1 MSFSILLKKKVS
13 LKSSDKLFLATY
25 RANIPLTV
33 IFEITR
39 DCNLACRH
47 CYIPSADRKLKGLPT
62 EKVKKI
68 LRDAARA
75 GAMYVIFTGGEIF
88 LRRDIFEIIAFAKNL
103 RFDVRLFTNAT
114 LLDAKKIRR
123 IAGLGVSAV
132 ETSLYGAASAHDFIT
147 RSAGSH
153 AKTVLAIDGLLGS
166 GVRAVVKTPLMK
178 TNFSERSWLLSF
190 AKKREILCRFDPLLA
205 PSDDGGKGNL
215 RLRLGPAELETVYR
229 EFGPQVPPDLLR
241 DVSAPRPRREK
252 LVYCGAGR
260 NFAAVSCDGILYPCL
275 QLKIPLGDLKEKSFG
290 SIWKA
295 GSPEEPLAFI
305 RRAELDDNSPCASCL
320 HLEYCQRCPGLALLE
335 EGDIAAAP
343 SVSCLSS
350 QVRRKVSRRV

>member
-1 MSFSILLKKKVS
+1 M
-13 LKSSDKLFLATY
+13 KSSDKLFLASY

-33 IFEITR
+33 IFELTR

-47 CYIPSADRKLKGLPT
+47 CYIPSADRKLKNLPT

-68 LRDAARA
+68 LREAARA

-88 LRRDIFEIIAFAKNL
+88 LRRDVFEIIAFAKNL

-132 ETSLYGAASAHDFIT
+132 ETSLYGAAAAHDFIT

-153 AKTVLAIDGLLGS
+153 AKTVLAIDGLLES
-166 GVRAVVKTPLMK
+166 GVRVVVKTPLMK
-178 TNFSERSWLLSF
+178 TNFGERSWLLSF
-190 AKKREILCRFDPLLA
+190 AKKRKILCRFDPLLA
-205 PSDDGGKGNL
+205 PSDDGGRENL
-215 RLRLGPAELETVYR
+215 RLRLGPSELETVYR
-229 EFGPQVPPDLLR
+229 EFGPQIPPDLLR
-241 DVSAPRPRREK
+241 AHVRVNPAPRTRREK

-260 NFAAVSCDGILYPCL
+260 NFASVSCDGILYPCL
-275 QLKIPLGDLKEKSFG
+275 QLKIPLGDLKEKSFAG
-290 SIWKA
+290 IWKA
-295 GSPEEPLAFI
+295 GSSEGPLAFI
-305 RRAELDDNSPCASCL
+305 RRAALDDNSPCASCL